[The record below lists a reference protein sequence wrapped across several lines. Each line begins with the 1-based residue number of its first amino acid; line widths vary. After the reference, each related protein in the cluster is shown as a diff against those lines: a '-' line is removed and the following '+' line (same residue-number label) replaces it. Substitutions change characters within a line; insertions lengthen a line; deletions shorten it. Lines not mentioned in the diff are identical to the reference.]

1 VHDPA
6 PAGYGGEPSQ
16 PPGDNLF
23 SRARD
28 CLCACDL
35 DQKLKLAAELQT
47 DWLAGRLES
56 GEVELAD
63 VVEAGHPQR
72 PPLVHPRQLP
82 RRSLATEEGRLAL
95 IHAVAHIEF
104 NAINL
109 ACDAV
114 FRFQGMPQAYYAD
127 WIQVAAEE
135 AVHFRLLQERLHAGG
150 REYGDFPAHNGLWD
164 MARRTAHDPL
174 IRMALVPRMLEAR
187 GLDVTP
193 GMITRLQAVGDRQTV
208 EVLSRILRDEVG
220 HVEMGSRWFRYLC
233 ERQGVAPEKT
243 YFELLETF
251 LNGEIRGPLHR
262 EARRQA
268 GFSDSELDRL
278 ERLSKRV

>member
-1 VHDPA
+1 MSDDNSA
-6 PAGYGGEPSQ
+6 T
-16 PPGDNLF
+16 NLF
-23 SRARD
+23 YRARE

-35 DQKLKLAAELQT
+35 EQKLRLAAALQT
-47 DWLAGRLES
+47 DWLAGELEI
-56 GEVELAD
+56 GEVELPD

-72 PPLVHPRQLP
+72 PVLVHPRQLP
-82 RRSLATEEGRLAL
+82 RRSLATDEGRLAL

-135 AVHFRLLQERLHAGG
+135 AVHFRLLRDRLRAGG
-150 REYGDFPAHNGLWD
+150 LEYGDFPGHNGLWD

-174 IRMALVPRMLEAR
+174 TRMALVPRMLEAR

-233 ERQGVAPEKT
+233 ERQGCEPEQT
-243 YFELLETF
+243 YFELLDSF
-251 LNGEIRGPLHR
+251 LNGEIRGSLNR

-278 ERLSKRV
+278 ERLSRRV